1 VRWIASGWCAVRAR
15 TGRPSIVG
23 RQAEPGAVATQL
35 HSMQSSYLGR
45 RDRSLCPTRATD
57 HTLCRAAQT
66 PEPSRGP
73 QGHSGEVSSGN
84 AEFGLAPTPQ
94 MEPKTEPARS
104 PLATKWPAQNVWL
117 CGGLRPAGPEEARDT
132 SRNWN
137 PRRNLSCPNDAWD
150 LRVPAISP
158 LSQAAHP
165 NERPAFAGLSSVAG
179 AGFEPA
185 TFGL

>member
-1 VRWIASGWCAVRAR
+1 VQSVLEREDHPWSVARQSPVQSRHSCIPCKAATSAGAIAAYAR
-15 TGRPSIVG
+15 HG
-23 RQAEPGAVATQL
+23 Q
-35 HSMQSSYLGR
+35 
-45 RDRSLCPTRATD
+45 PTTPF
-57 HTLCRAAQT
+57 CRAAQT
-66 PEPSRGP
+66 PEPPRGP

-165 NERPAFAGLSSVAG
+165 NERPAFAGLSGVAG